1 MTRDTALDS
10 HILSII
16 QTQEVPEQSYLQ
28 DILKGRGHDIPQAT
42 LSRRLKKLKI
52 AKVAGIYKV
61 INLNTPVLPIILNI
75 QVSEFGMI
83 VLHTHPGNAHSLAYF
98 FDQKHVNLKTLEQKN
113 SNILGTLAGD
123 DTVLLII
130 RSKADLPHVLN
141 MIQDEFPYLE
151 NSLKYY

>member
-16 QTQEVPEQSYLQ
+16 QTQEIPEQSYLQ

-61 INLNTPVLPIILNI
+61 IDLNTPTLPIILNI
-75 QVSEFGMI
+75 QISEFGMI

-98 FDQKHVNLKTLEQKN
+98 FDQKHVNLTAVEQKN
-113 SNILGTLAGD
+113 SGILGTLAGD

-130 RSKADLPHVLN
+130 RSKAEFPHVLN
-141 MIQDEFPYLE
+141 TLQKEFPYLE
-151 NSLKYY
+151 KSLK